1 MKMTSR
7 ITWAKNYRYIVTVCL
22 LRCDKLTHE
31 EYKGSTYMT
40 EDVENQVGFLETWIL
55 VINLLSIWPFFNY

>member
-1 MKMTSR
+1 MTSR

-55 VINLLSIWPFFNY
+55 VIN